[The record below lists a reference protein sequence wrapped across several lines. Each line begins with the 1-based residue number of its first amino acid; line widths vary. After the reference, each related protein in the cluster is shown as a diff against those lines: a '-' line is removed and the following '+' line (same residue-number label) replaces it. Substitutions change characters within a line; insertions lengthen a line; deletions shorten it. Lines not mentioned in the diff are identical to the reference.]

1 MCAFRCMLHTS
12 ILYCVLHCLHIT
24 QTYQTCTLY
33 ITFVNN
39 WWTVCCLLWLV
50 KTLTAA
56 LLGLWKT
63 WDWAGKN
70 PKQNHDWL
78 PRVSKT
84 RIRDCYAS
92 LLFWVC
98 CCCNNFG
105 IAPQWVHFFTI
116 VGCLLEEF
124 ILGFLLLMLV
134 RKPIN
139 QTQARPRIGLPPK
152 FGKNSKPK
160 KIFFVN
166 SGMQFDL
173 CCYPNFHSPR
183 ALLHSHSLVHSNG
196 VWGCVFIHIQ
206 VCPLH

>member
-1 MCAFRCMLHTS
+1 MLHTS

-50 KTLTAA
+50 KTLSAA

-63 WDWAGKN
+63 RDWTGKN
-70 PKQNHDWL
+70 PKQNWDWL

-84 RIRDCYAS
+84 RIRNCYAS

-98 CCCNNFG
+98 CCCNNFET
-105 IAPQWVHFFTI
+105 APQWVHFFTF

-134 RKPIN
+134 RKTIN
-139 QTQARPRIGLPPK
+139 QTQARPRIGLTPK
-152 FGKNSKPK
+152 FGKNSNK
-160 KIFFVN
+160 KKLLCN
-166 SGMQFDL
+166 LGLQLTSGATQKNL
-173 CCYPNFHSPR
+173 KL
-183 ALLHSHSLVHSNG
+183 LLHCLSDEKSQS
-196 VWGCVFIHIQ
+196 WSEF
-206 VCPLH
+206 PLEKTRSFDSYLYTFLIIFY